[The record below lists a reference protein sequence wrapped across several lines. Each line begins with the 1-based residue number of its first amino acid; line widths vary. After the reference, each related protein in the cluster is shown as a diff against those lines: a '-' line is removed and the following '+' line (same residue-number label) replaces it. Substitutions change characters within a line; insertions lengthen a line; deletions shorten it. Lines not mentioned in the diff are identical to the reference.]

1 MLALVM
7 LYKDSIGPSPLA
19 PSRGWGSYEGPSSE
33 PGPVRGFLLLKGR
46 FSPAVASN
54 CNSCCTNKVELN
66 PMLSFLLRQLI
77 ESRREERREVFQGTV
92 PLMWAIHKANYTNRI
107 ITMETSVFTLPVFTP
122 QTSPWAI
129 RGQAHSH
136 VNTHTRTRW
145 FLCVV
150 VREQLG

>member
-1 MLALVM
+1 M

-19 PSRGWGSYEGPSSE
+19 PSRGLGSCEGPSYE
-33 PGPVRGFLLLKGR
+33 PGPAWGFLLLKGS
-46 FSPAVASN
+46 FSPAVASI

-122 QTSPWAI
+122 QTGPWAI

-136 VNTHTRTRW
+136 VNTHARTRW